1 VILQDSL
8 VPLASNTVR
17 RAISEAGGT
26 LSFSEF
32 MNLALYGESGFYAT
46 TGRAGRRGDF
56 ITSPEVGPLF
66 GTVLARAIDHV
77 WNTLGQ
83 PDDFQIV
90 EVGAGPG
97 TLARSILAAQPK
109 CLARGTYIAVE
120 ISAVQRELHPDGVIS
135 LEKMPEEIKHGVV
148 IANELLDNMAFD
160 LWVNDD
166 GWRQSHIIEQG
177 DGFAE
182 ILKAAVVPTCLPA
195 RAPHGARAPVHKE
208 AIAWLEKSLATL
220 RNGTLFV
227 IDYCTPLTAEVA
239 AMPWREWLRT
249 YVGQNRGSHY
259 LRDVGD
265 QDITTQV
272 CIDQLTA
279 VREPDAVRSQSHFLQ
294 RWGIDELVDEG
305 KKIWTENAAR
315 PTLEAMKMRSR
326 ISESEALLDESGL
339 GSFTV
344 LEWSNGVMKPH

>member
-1 VILQDSL
+1 
-8 VPLASNTVR
+8 VPSANSAVR
-17 RAISEAGGT
+17 RAISEAGG
-26 LSFSEF
+26 SIPFRDF
-32 MNLALYGESGFYAT
+32 MKIALYSDTGFYAT

-66 GTVLARAIDHV
+66 GTVVARAIDHV

-83 PDDFQIV
+83 PDDFHIV

-97 TLARSILAAQPK
+97 TLARSVLAAQPK
-109 CLARGTYIAVE
+109 CLAKGTYIAVE
-120 ISAVQRELHPDGVIS
+120 ISAVQRELHPQGVIS
-135 LEKMPEEIKHGVV
+135 TEVMPEAIEYGVV

-160 LWVNDD
+160 LWVYDD

-182 ILKAAVVPTCLPA
+182 ILKSAAAPKCLPA
-195 RAPHGARAPVHKE
+195 RAPHGARVPVHQE
-208 AIAWLEKSLATL
+208 AVAWLEQVLASLG
-220 RNGTLFV
+220 NGTLLV
-227 IDYCTPLTAEVA
+227 VDYCTPLTAEVA

-272 CIDQLTA
+272 CIDQLAA

-294 RWGIDELVDEG
+294 RWGIDDLVDEG
-305 KKIWTENAAR
+305 KKVWTDNAAR

-339 GSFTV
+339 GNFTV
-344 LEWSNGVMKPH
+344 LEWSNGVMKSH

>member
-1 VILQDSL
+1 MPS
-8 VPLASNTVR
+8 ATNAVR
-17 RAISEAGGT
+17 HAISEAGGS
-26 LSFSEF
+26 LPFSDF
-32 MNLALYGESGFYAT
+32 MSQALYSESGFYAT

-66 GTVLARAIDHV
+66 GTVFARAIDHV

-83 PDDFQIV
+83 PDDFKIV

-97 TLARSILAAQPK
+97 TLARSILAAHPK
-109 CLARGTYIAVE
+109 CLAQGEYIAVE
-120 ISAVQRELHPDGVIS
+120 ISAAQRENHPEGVQS
-135 LEKMPEEIKHGVV
+135 VATMPDVIEYGVV
-148 IANELLDNMAFD
+148 IANELLDNMIFD
-160 LWVNDD
+160 LWVFDD

-182 ILKAAVVPTCLPA
+182 ILKSVSVPTCLPA

-208 AIAWLEKSLATL
+208 AVAWLEKSLSTL

-227 IDYCTPLTAEVA
+227 VDYCTPLTAEVA

-259 LRDVGD
+259 LRDVGN

-294 RWGIDELVDEG
+294 RWGIDDLVDEG
-305 KKIWTENAAR
+305 KRIWSENAAR

-339 GSFTV
+339 GNFTV
-344 LEWSNGVMKPH
+344 LEWSNGVMKSH

>member
-1 VILQDSL
+1 MPS
-8 VPLASNTVR
+8 ASNAVR
-17 RAISEAGGT
+17 HAISAAEGS
-26 LSFSEF
+26 LPFLDF
-32 MNLALYGESGFYAT
+32 MNIALYGESGFYAS

-56 ITSPEVGPLF
+56 ITSAEVGPLF
-66 GTVLARAIDHV
+66 GAVLARAVDNV

-83 PDDFQIV
+83 PDGFQIV

-109 CLARGTYIAVE
+109 CLTRGEYIAVE
-120 ISAVQRELHPDGVIS
+120 ISAAQRELHPDGVIS
-135 LEKMPEEIKHGVV
+135 TAVMPTTIEHGVV
-148 IANELLDNMAFD
+148 IANELFDNMAFD
-160 LWVNDD
+160 LWVYDN
-166 GWRQSHIIEQG
+166 GWRLSHIIEQG

-182 ILKAAVVPTCLPA
+182 ILKSATVPACLPS
-195 RAPHGARAPVHKE
+195 RAPHGARAPVHQE
-208 AIAWLEKSLATL
+208 AVVWLEKTLSSL

-249 YVGQNRGSHY
+249 YVGHSRGSHY

-272 CIDQLTA
+272 CIDQLAA

-294 RWGIDELVDEG
+294 RWGIDELVEEG
-305 KKIWTENAAR
+305 KRVWTENAAR

-326 ISESEALLDESGL
+326 ISESEALLDDAGL

-344 LEWSNGVMKPH
+344 LEWSNRVARPH

>member
-1 VILQDSL
+1 MPS
-8 VPLASNTVR
+8 ASNTVR
-17 RAISEAGGT
+17 HAISEAGGS
-26 LSFSEF
+26 LPFADF

-97 TLARSILAAQPK
+97 TLARSVLSAQPK
-109 CLARGTYIAVE
+109 CLAHGTYVAVE
-120 ISAVQRELHPDGVIS
+120 ISDVQRELHPDGIIS
-135 LEKMPEEIKHGVV
+135 TATMPTTIEHGVV
-148 IANELLDNMAFD
+148 IANELFDNMAFD
-160 LWVNDD
+160 LWVFDN

-177 DGFAE
+177 EGFAE
-182 ILKAAVVPTCLPA
+182 ILKSAPVPEFLPA
-195 RAPHGARAPVHKE
+195 RAPHGARAPVHRE
-208 AIAWLEKSLATL
+208 AAAWLGDVLSLL
-220 RNGTLFV
+220 RNGTLLV

-272 CIDQLTA
+272 CIDQLAA

-305 KKIWTENAAR
+305 KKVWTENAAR

-344 LEWSNGVMKPH
+344 LEWSNGLMKPH

>member
-1 VILQDSL
+1 MPS
-8 VPLASNTVR
+8 ANSAVR
-17 RAISEAGGT
+17 RAISEAGGS
-26 LSFSEF
+26 LPFLDF
-32 MNLALYGESGFYAT
+32 MNIALYGDTGFYAN

-66 GTVLARAIDHV
+66 GTVVARAIDHV

-83 PDDFQIV
+83 PNDFQIV

-97 TLARSILAAQPK
+97 TLARSILSAQPK
-109 CLARGTYIAVE
+109 CLAKGTYIAVE
-120 ISAVQRELHPDGVIS
+120 ISAVQRELHPQGVIS
-135 LEKMPEEIKHGVV
+135 AEVMPTSIEYGVV
-148 IANELLDNMAFD
+148 IANELLDNLAFD
-160 LWVNDD
+160 LWVYDD

-182 ILKAAVVPTCLPA
+182 ILKVAPVPTCLPG
-195 RAPHGARAPVHKE
+195 RAPHGARAPVHQG
-208 AIAWLEKSLATL
+208 AVAWVEQVLASLH
-220 RNGTLFV
+220 NGTLFV
-227 IDYCTPLTAEVA
+227 VDYCTPLTAEVA

-272 CIDQLTA
+272 CIDQLAA

-305 KKIWTENAAR
+305 KKVWTENAAR

-339 GSFTV
+339 GNFTV
-344 LEWSNGVMKPH
+344 LEWSNGVMKSH

>member
-1 VILQDSL
+1 
-8 VPLASNTVR
+8 
-17 RAISEAGGT
+17 
-26 LSFSEF
+26 

-97 TLARSILAAQPK
+97 TLARSVLSAQPK
-109 CLARGTYIAVE
+109 CLARGTYVAVE
-120 ISAVQRELHPDGVIS
+120 ISDVQRELHPDGIIS
-135 LEKMPEEIKHGVV
+135 TATMPTTIEHGVV

-160 LWVNDD
+160 LWVFDN

-182 ILKAAVVPTCLPA
+182 ILKSAPVPEFLPA
-195 RAPHGARAPVHKE
+195 RAPHGARAPVHRE
-208 AIAWLEKSLATL
+208 ATSWLGDVLSLL

-272 CIDQLTA
+272 CIDQLAA

-305 KKIWTENAAR
+305 KKVWTENAAR
-315 PTLEAMKMRSR
+315 PTLDAMKMRSR

-344 LEWSNGVMKPH
+344 LEWSNGVIKAH